1 MRLSYFGGIL
11 LSAEAFQ
18 SFQSSSAPKRRHHL
32 HQCRT
37 VDAVRAT
44 SESTALHM
52 EPAVIAAGS
61 AVAAG
66 AAAIWL
72 SGAENRRWR
81 AQLAENEQK
90 EREVQERRAKLAY
103 IEPKDFWSEEEL
115 RQYDGRDPDGP
126 ILLAVDGTVFNVY
139 KGRNFYGKGGEYSIM
154 AGRDATRLLARTSLE
169 EETEEE
175 KKKPLTIA
183 EKAALE
189 GWYWT
194 FRNKYDIVG
203 QLEL

>member
-1 MRLSYFGGIL
+1 MRLSYFVGIL

-18 SFQSSSAPKRRHHL
+18 LSSAPKRRHHL

-52 EPAVIAAGS
+52 ELAVIAAGS

-66 AAAIWL
+66 ATAIWL

-169 EETEEE
+169 EETVEE

-194 FRNKYDIVG
+194 FKNKYDVVG
-203 QLEL
+203 QLER

>member
-1 MRLSYFGGIL
+1 MRLPCFVGIL

-18 SFQSSSAPKRRHHL
+18 SLSGPKRK
-32 HQCRT
+32 CRPF
-37 VDAVRAT
+37 DAVRA

-61 AVAAG
+61 AMAAG

-72 SGAENRRWR
+72 SGADHRRWR
-81 AQLAENEQK
+81 AQLAINEQR

-103 IEPKDFWSEEEL
+103 IEPRDFWSEEEL

-175 KKKPLTIA
+175 KPLTIA

-194 FRNKYDIVG
+194 FKNKYDVVG
-203 QLEL
+203 QLEGYSR

>member
-1 MRLSYFGGIL
+1 MRLSYFVGIL

-18 SFQSSSAPKRRHHL
+18 SFQSSAAPKRRQHL
-32 HQCRT
+32 HHCRP

-52 EPAVIAAGS
+52 EPAAIAAGS
-61 AVAAG
+61 VVAAG

-72 SGAENRRWR
+72 NGAENRRWR

-103 IEPKDFWSEEEL
+103 IEPEDFWSEEEL

-194 FRNKYDIVG
+194 FKNKYDVVG
-203 QLEL
+203 QLER

>member
-1 MRLSYFGGIL
+1 MRLSCFVGIL
-11 LSAEAFQ
+11 LSAEA
-18 SFQSSSAPKRRHHL
+18 FQSSSAPKRRHHL
-32 HQCRT
+32 HQCRP
-37 VDAVRAT
+37 VDAVRA

-61 AVAAG
+61 AMAAG

-72 SGAENRRWR
+72 SGADHRRWR
-81 AQLAENEQK
+81 AQLAINEQR

-103 IEPKDFWSEEEL
+103 IEPRDFWSEEEL
-115 RQYDGRDPDGP
+115 RHFDGRDPDGP

-194 FRNKYDIVG
+194 FKNKYDVVG
-203 QLEL
+203 RLEGYSG

>member
-194 FRNKYDIVG
+194 LKNKYDVVG
-203 QLEL
+203 QLER

>member
-1 MRLSYFGGIL
+1 
-11 LSAEAFQ
+11 
-18 SFQSSSAPKRRHHL
+18 
-32 HQCRT
+32 
-37 VDAVRAT
+37 
-44 SESTALHM
+44 M

-61 AVAAG
+61 AMAAG

-81 AQLAENEQK
+81 AKLAENELK
-90 EREVQERRAKLAY
+90 ERELQERRAQLAY
-103 IEPKDFWSEEEL
+103 IEPKKRWSEEEL
-115 RQYDGRDPDGP
+115 RQYDGSDPDGP

-139 KGRNFYGKGGEYSIM
+139 KGRNFYGKGGEYSVM
-154 AGRDATRLLARTSLE
+154 AGRDATRLLAKTSLE

-175 KKKPLTIA
+175 KKRPLSIA

-194 FRNKYDIVG
+194 FKNKYDIVG
-203 QLEL
+203 ELEGYSGR